1 MYPGLII
8 VTDEKIVGLRKFQNF
23 LKQLLGNKLK
33 LSSSVTRLDILAILV
48 VNLAIFISFGLFL
61 YRFGYF

>member
-33 LSSSVTRLDILAILV
+33 LSSSVTRFDILAILV

>member
-33 LSSSVTRLDILAILV
+33 LSSSVTRFDILAILV
-48 VNLAIFISFGLFL
+48 VNLAIFKKRIPVHFSILG
-61 YRFGYF
+61 